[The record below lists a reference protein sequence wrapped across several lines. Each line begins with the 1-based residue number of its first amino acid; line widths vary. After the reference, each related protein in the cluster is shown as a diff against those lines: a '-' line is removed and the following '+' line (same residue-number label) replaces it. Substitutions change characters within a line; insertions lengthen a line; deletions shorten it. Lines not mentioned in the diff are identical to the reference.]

1 MRMSS
6 CRVSSVVVNPPTSIA
21 LLLGRLF
28 RGIGDPLSDTALV
41 RGSDLVFRL
50 IPSKLDGES
59 LVLYSITICKSQ
71 RVPEGI
77 EPSWL
82 RL

>member
-6 CRVSSVVVNPPTSIA
+6 CRVSSVMVTPPTGTA
-21 LLLGRLF
+21 PLLTRLF

-41 RGSDLVFRL
+41 RGRNLVFRL
-50 IPSKLDGES
+50 IPPKLDGES
-59 LVLYSITICKSQ
+59 LVLYSITIYKSQ
-71 RVPEGI
+71 RVPESV
-77 EPSWL
+77 ESSWL